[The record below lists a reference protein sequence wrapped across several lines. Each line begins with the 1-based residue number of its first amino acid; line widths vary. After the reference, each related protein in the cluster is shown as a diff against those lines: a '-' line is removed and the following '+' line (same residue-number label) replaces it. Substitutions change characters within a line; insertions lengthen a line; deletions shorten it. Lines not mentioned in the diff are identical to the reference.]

1 MCLATAITAPSTG
14 QSQGQSLTL
23 KPYCRIIVLVPSYS
37 KHHREALKCTCDRL
51 ISLLSSE
58 AAHARFAVMGIVRA
72 ILDQPEEFPPLVRMA
87 WAAHKAKRL
96 PKEPHLACCYDML
109 NLVGRRYAACE
120 AQATA
125 GLSIPP

>member
-1 MCLATAITAPSTG
+1 MHL
-14 QSQGQSLTL
+14 
-23 KPYCRIIVLVPSYS
+23 
-37 KHHREALKCTCDRL
+37 REALKCTSGL
-51 ISLLSSE
+51 SVSLASSA
-58 AAHARFAVMGIVRA
+58 AAHAKIALMGIVRT

-125 GLSIPP
+125 ELSLSP